1 MRLLTAITL
10 SGSLLALSACAGL
23 GGSNTGSASGSATAS
38 TNSSVATQSQT
49 QQFIAAVESK
59 RGTALT
65 AAEKIQLQG
74 LAGATKLGLNNAQ
87 SGFLDKIGAQVGL
100 DGTVV
105 AALFPQAGKPVSES
119 SVVSKLE
126 SKLGKKLTSADQAAV
141 KAATSLRN
149 NSVGGLKSTLA
160 SNIGSRI
167 GMDASVVESLL
178 PLLGF

>member
-1 MRLLTAITL
+1 MRLLTVITL
-10 SGSLLALSACAGL
+10 SASLLALTGCAGL
-23 GGSNTGSASGSATAS
+23 GGTSTASGSATAS

-49 QQFIAAVESK
+49 QQFISAVESK

-74 LAGATKLGLNNAQ
+74 LSGATKLGLNNAQ

-149 NSVGGLKSTLA
+149 NSVGGLKSSLA
-160 SNIGSRI
+160 SNIGSRL
-167 GMDASVVESLL
+167 GMDATVVESLL